1 MNQHIE
7 SSKQETDTRAQRDL
21 TAKVGVKLTRPE
33 KSSTS
38 TWSTMKRFLRV
49 G

>member
-1 MNQHIE
+1 MTENTATQ
-7 SSKQETDTRAQRDL
+7 QQQDARAQKDL

-33 KSSTS
+33 KSTGSP
-38 TWSTMKRFLRV
+38 WGALRRLLRI